1 MQVAAGVSAGWGL
14 KFPQPRQ
21 IGRRARAAGLSAVR
35 RVPRVSHVPRGI
47 AVSQHSSLSPAAT
60 ARPARHRDL
69 AEPVPSTRRK
79 LVPRLVETARGY
91 AFVGPALLIL
101 LTFNLVAVAYAGFL
115 SLFDARI
122 ISNMWQPGTWVGLG
136 NYPDIATNPDF
147 QSALANTVWYVLGV
161 VPPAIF
167 LSLLVAS
174 LLNRPIRG
182 RDAYRVA
189 YFLPYVTSTVA
200 AGLVWEWVF
209 QPRVGIA
216 NVLFTALGFPIQRW
230 IEEPRGV
237 VTLVGGY
244 FGLGVPTWLAGPSL
258 ALVCIAVIQVWHA
271 LGFDTVIMLAGLTAI
286 PNEQYEAARI
296 DGAGPWALFRHITI
310 PLLSPTLFF
319 LLITSVIR
327 AFQAFN
333 WFYVVYHGTVPPDVK
348 VITIYL
354 YESGFKVYRTGYA
367 SAVGFV
373 LFAIILAL
381 TLAQMYGLRS
391 RVHYE

>member
-1 MQVAAGVSAGWGL
+1 MLRSA
-14 KFPQPRQ
+14 Q
-21 IGRRARAAGLSAVR
+21 
-35 RVPRVSHVPRGI
+35 
-47 AVSQHSSLSPAAT
+47 
-60 ARPARHRDL
+60 
-69 AEPVPSTRRK
+69 
-79 LVPRLVETARGY
+79 GY
-91 AFVGPALLIL
+91 AFIGPALLIL
-101 LTFNLVAVAYAGFL
+101 LVFNLVAVGYAGFL

-122 ISNMWQPGTWVGLG
+122 ISNMWQPGVWLGLG
-136 NYPDIATNPDF
+136 NYADLLTNTDF
-147 QSALANTVWYVLGV
+147 QSALGNTVWYVLGV
-161 VPPAIF
+161 VPPALF

-174 LLNRPIRG
+174 LLTRPIRG

-216 NVLFTALGFPIQRW
+216 NVLFTGLGFPIQRW
-230 IEEPRGV
+230 IEEPRGIV
-237 VTLVGGY
+237 ALVGMYVGV
-244 FGLGVPTWLAGPSL
+244 GVPGWLAGPSL

-286 PNEQYEAARI
+286 PREQYEAARI

-354 YESGFKVYRTGYA
+354 YESGFKIYRTGFA
-367 SAVGFV
+367 SAVGMM

-381 TLAQMYGLRS
+381 TLFQMYGLRS